1 MLNPCLVILLFLRHG
16 QTALWLSAVSPDEDE
31 EASDPLDLTLGACR
45 EVAGEERRRE
55 LYAPPDAGLMLRC
68 SRYSSVTVLLS
79 QYAKHALLSCWRSI
93 WPPIALIT
101 CMQPCNYRPVPS
113 YRLDNM
119 VVFSLMCCSCISH
132 RSGHQP

>member
-1 MLNPCLVILLFLRHG
+1 MAGEERRRKLYALQMANLRVFWG
-16 QTALWLSAVSPDEDE
+16 LGWACREVAGEERRRELYALQVANLRVFRGAGW
-31 EASDPLDLTLGACR
+31 ACR

-79 QYAKHALLSCWRSI
+79 QYARHALLSCWRSI

-101 CMQPCNYRPVPS
+101 CMQPCS
-113 YRLDNM
+113 
-119 VVFSLMCCSCISH
+119 
-132 RSGHQP
+132 